1 MKRLLLFFK
10 DELHLLLLA
19 LASFATAL
27 AFLALELHVPYT
39 VMAVLA
45 TLLAGAPVFADAVRG
60 LFRRD
65 LLDEKFLMS
74 IASLGALL
82 LGDLTEAAAVMI
94 FYQIGEFFQRR
105 AVARS
110 RRSVRALMDIRPD
123 TATVIREGK
132 ELSVDADDVAVGEC
146 VCIRTGERVPLD
158 ATVLSGHGALDT
170 SALTGEAMPRA
181 VREGDTVESGCVL
194 LSGVLVC
201 RTLRC
206 ADASAAARILEL
218 VECASENKAKE
229 ERFITKFSRVY
240 TPCVVGLAL
249 ALACIVPLFDG
260 FAFLT
265 YIKRALTFLV
275 ISCPCA
281 LVISVPMAFFGG
293 IGGAASQ
300 GILFKGGH
308 VFSPL
313 CRVKTAV
320 FDKTGTLTHGG
331 VTVSE
336 VVPAGVS
343 AEELLSLAAFA
354 EYGSNHPVAKCLKH
368 AVKAPLS
375 PPVSTEEYSGLGVIA
390 SDGVHTL
397 AVGNRLL
404 MQKNGIETPENVNKT
419 SQSVLYVAKDGVF
432 VGSIYLCDD
441 IKEEAASALRE
452 LRRLG
457 VSQTVMLTGD
467 TESAARHMA
476 DVLSLDGVHAGLLP
490 HEKYARLETLIETS
504 GGSVMYVGDGI
515 NDAPS
520 IARADIGVAMGG
532 IGQDSAIEAADVVLM
547 SDALDRLPLAIRI
560 ARRTLRIAKENIVF
574 ALGVKLA
581 VLVLGALGFA
591 SMWLAVFADV
601 GVAVLA
607 ILNAMRALYVPR

>member
-1 MKRLLLFFK
+1 MKPLLRFFK
-10 DELHLLLLA
+10 DEARLLLA
-19 LASFATAL
+19 AL
-27 AFLALELHVPYT
+27 AALAVALVLLALGWHLPYAVAAT
-39 VMAVLA
+39 VA
-45 TLLAGAPVFADAVRG
+45 TLLAGIPVLTDAVRG
-60 LFRRD
+60 LVRRD

-74 IASLGALL
+74 VASLGALC
-82 LGDLTEAAAVMI
+82 LGDFTEAAAVMI

-123 TATVIREGK
+123 TATVLRDGK
-132 ELSVDADDVAVGEC
+132 ELTVDADDVEVGEC
-146 VCIRTGERVPLD
+146 ICIRTGERVPLD
-158 ATVLSGHGALDT
+158 ATVLSGHGELDT

-181 VREGDTVESGCVL
+181 VKEGEALDSGCVL

-201 RTLRC
+201 RVLRC
-206 ADASAAARILEL
+206 ADASAASRILEL

-229 ERFITKFSRVY
+229 ERFITRFSRVY
-240 TPCVVGLAL
+240 TPLVVTLAL
-249 ALACIVPLFDG
+249 ALAFVVPLFDG

-320 FDKTGTLTHGG
+320 LDKTGTLTHGG
-331 VTVSE
+331 LTVCSVEAVGVTD
-336 VVPAGVS
+336 G
-343 AEELLSLAAFA
+343 ELLSLAAFA
-354 EYGSNHPVAKCLKH
+354 EYGSNHPVAKCLKRAIAH
-368 AVKAPLS
+368 PL
-375 PPVSTEEYSGLGVIA
+375 PAPVSTEEHSGLGILA
-390 SDGVHTL
+390 SDGAHTV
-397 AVGNRLL
+397 AVGNRML
-404 MQKNGIETPENVNKT
+404 MQKIGVEITKNVNKT
-419 SQSVLYVAKDGVF
+419 EQSTLFVAKDDAF
-432 VGSIYLCDD
+432 VGTITLADD
-441 IKEEAASALRE
+441 IKEDAAPTLRE

-457 VSQTVMLTGD
+457 VRRTVMLTGD
-467 TESAARHMA
+467 SEQAARRIA
-476 DVLSLDGVHAGLLP
+476 EAVSVDEVHAGLLP
-490 HEKYARLETLIETS
+490 HEKYAQLEALIGAS
-504 GGSVMYVGDGI
+504 DGCVMYVGDGI

-520 IARADIGVAMGG
+520 IARADVGVAMGG
-532 IGQDSAIEAADVVLM
+532 IGQDSAIEAADIVLM
-547 SDALDRLPLAIRI
+547 SDALDRLPLAIRL

-581 VLVLGALGFA
+581 VLVLGALGLA